1 MVPGN
6 LTCTSAFTLSYML
19 STGSCN
25 SPRTRNCWVFTS
37 SSSQPNQTFVFLGVA
52 DRNGAHNQPAGARAS
67 RCPGV
72 ELRARHERSAGTRA
86 HARAPA
92 ADGEPPRSRRLDLA
106 QREVRARRHL
116 RTRRASR
123 RRRRERVLRC
133 ASRLRPL
140 RPRRG
145 SGRHRVAGLCRAPS
159 LHRGGAGRRRRSGRR
174 KNAGEAP
181 KRSQQRGPS
190 HPVPLVRR
198 SRTECLR

>member
-6 LTCTSAFTLSYML
+6 LTCTSALTLSYML

-25 SPRTRNCWVFTS
+25 SPRTRWVFTS
-37 SSSQPNQTFVFLGVA
+37 SSSQPNQTVVFLGVA

-72 ELRARHERSAGTRA
+72 DLRARHERSAGTRA

-106 QREVRARRHL
+106 QREA
-116 RTRRASR
+116 RASRPRPRSAAR
-123 RRRRERVLRC
+123 RRRRERVLRR
-133 ASRLRPL
+133 APRLRPL

-145 SGRHRVAGLCRAPS
+145 SGRHRVAGLRRAPS
-159 LHRGGAGRRRRSGRR
+159 LHRGGAGRRRRGT
-174 KNAGEAP
+174 A
-181 KRSQQRGPS
+181 
-190 HPVPLVRR
+190 
-198 SRTECLR
+198 